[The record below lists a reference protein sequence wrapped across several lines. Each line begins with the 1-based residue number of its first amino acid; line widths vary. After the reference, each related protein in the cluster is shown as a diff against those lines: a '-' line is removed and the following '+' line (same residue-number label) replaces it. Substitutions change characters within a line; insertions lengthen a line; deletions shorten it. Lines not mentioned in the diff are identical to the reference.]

1 MIPVDDKDRDG
12 RTLDDPLN
20 GASQL
25 DILFE
30 LSFEALGMFLE
41 GKLHLP
47 LPGDI
52 LKRLDGRDDL
62 PLLVIDRCGQK
73 IQVTPLPPQVFVEIA
88 RLVGPLDDRRLMNL
102 LLAVVLP
109 QALNVPVHDEIGNHG
124 ALLRVEGSVL
134 PVRTDHLPR
143 PEARQLL
150 TGPVPQD
157 NPVIPVDDKDR
168 DGRTFQDTLHR
179 EHRVFENFF
188 L

>member
-1 MIPVDDKDRDG
+1 MNLLLAVILLQALNVPVHDEIGNHGALLRVEGSVLPVRTDHLPRPEACQLLAGPVPQDDPVIPVDDKDRDG

-62 PLLVIDRCGQK
+62 PLLVIDRCRQK
-73 IQVTPLPPQVFVEIA
+73 IQVTSLPPQVFVEIA
-88 RLVGPLDDRRLMNL
+88 RLVSPLDDR
-102 LLAVVLP
+102 
-109 QALNVPVHDEIGNHG
+109 
-124 ALLRVEGSVL
+124 
-134 PVRTDHLPR
+134 
-143 PEARQLL
+143 
-150 TGPVPQD
+150 
-157 NPVIPVDDKDR
+157 
-168 DGRTFQDTLHR
+168 
-179 EHRVFENFF
+179 
-188 L
+188 